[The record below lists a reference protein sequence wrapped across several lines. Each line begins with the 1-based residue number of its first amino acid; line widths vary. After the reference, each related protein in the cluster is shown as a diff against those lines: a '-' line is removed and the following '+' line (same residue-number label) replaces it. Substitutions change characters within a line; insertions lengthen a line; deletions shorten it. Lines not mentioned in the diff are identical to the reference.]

1 MLSRYSVSQMFQ
13 ADMVV
18 MTHVEV
24 FVIYWGDPL
33 EEGLAGHS
41 CIHTVCILREVRD
54 SMNLQEL
61 SRLLYLLAKRGQA
74 AWRRGP
80 S

>member
-41 CIHTVCILREVRD
+41 CILARRIPWTEEPGG
-54 SMNLQEL
+54 LQFIGL
-61 SRLLYLLAKRGQA
+61 QRVDHD
-74 AWRRGP
+74 
-80 S
+80 

>member
-24 FVIYWGDPL
+24 FVIYWEDPGG
-33 EEGLAGHS
+33 GLG
-41 CIHTVCILREVRD
+41 RP
-54 SMNLQEL
+54 
-61 SRLLYLLAKRGQA
+61 LLYSCPENPMDRGTWWAAVHRVAKSRT
-74 AWRRGP
+74 
-80 S
+80 

>member
-24 FVIYWGDPL
+24 FVIYWEDPGG
-33 EEGLAGHS
+33 GLGRPL
-41 CIHTVCILREVRD
+41 HTK
-54 SMNLQEL
+54 
-61 SRLLYLLAKRGQA
+61 LALFLA
-74 AWRRGP
+74 VL
-80 S
+80 